1 MANEEK
7 IKALEEEITKT
18 KYNKATQL
26 HIGILKGK
34 IAELKEREET
44 LKRGKSKG
52 LGFGVKKTGHATVV
66 FVGLPSVGKSTL
78 INALTNAT
86 SKVAAYEFTTLD
98 VVPGMMNYGGVS
110 IQLLDVPG
118 LITGAAGG
126 KGRGREVLSM
136 VRNAELALIVLDPRR
151 IEAGVRIKEELEDVG
166 VRLDKEP
173 PEVVIKKRDKG
184 GIKVTT
190 TVKLTKLTLEGA
202 KQVLMSNGV
211 LSADVIIRQDVSAGE
226 LVDAIRGN
234 RVYIPS
240 VVVVNKM
247 DIIGNMKI
255 PQGYLPI
262 SAANKTNLDRLRE
275 EIFQK
280 LNFIRVYLKPQG
292 GRADL
297 TEPMILKSG
306 STVRDMCLR
315 LHKEILAKFRYAL
328 VWGQS
333 VKHDGQRC
341 GLSHALKDK
350 DVVTIVREL

>member
-1 MANEEK
+1 MAYEEK
-7 IKALEEEITKT
+7 IKELEDEITRT
-18 KYNKATQL
+18 KKNKATEM
-26 HIGILKGK
+26 HIGLLKAR
-34 IAELKEREET
+34 IAELKERDVT

-126 KGRGREVLSM
+126 KGRGREILSM
-136 VRNAELALIVLDPRR
+136 VRNAELALIVLDPNR
-151 IEAGVRIKEELEDVG
+151 IPTGVEIKNELEGVG
-166 VRLDKEP
+166 VRLDKKP

-184 GIKVTT
+184 GLKINSTLKQTR
-190 TVKLTKLTLEGA
+190 LTEEEMKALI
-202 KQVLMSNGV
+202 VSNGI
-211 LSADVIIRQDVSAGE
+211 LNADVIVRQELTAEE
-226 LVDAIRGN
+226 LVDAVRGN

-247 DIIGNMKI
+247 DIAGDMRL
-255 PQGYLPI
+255 PRDYLPI

-275 EIFQK
+275 EIFRK
-280 LNFIRVYLKPQG
+280 LRFIRVYLKPQG
-292 GRADL
+292 GKADYG
-297 TEPMILKSG
+297 EPMILKEG
-306 STVRDMCLR
+306 STIRDMCGR
-315 LHKEILAKFRYAL
+315 LHKDFLAKFRYAL
-328 VWGQS
+328 VWGAS
-333 VKHDGQRC
+333 VKHDGQRV
-341 GLSHALKDK
+341 GLGHILKDK
-350 DVVTIVREL
+350 DTVSIVREL